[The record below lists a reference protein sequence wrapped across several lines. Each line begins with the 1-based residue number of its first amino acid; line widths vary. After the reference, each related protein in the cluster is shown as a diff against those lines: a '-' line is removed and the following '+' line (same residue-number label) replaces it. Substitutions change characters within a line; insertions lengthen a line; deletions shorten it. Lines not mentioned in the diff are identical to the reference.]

1 MGSLMSGWDSPIFAS
16 KSGNNN
22 YKRNKSLTKEEIEAY
37 WRSKQKTV
45 EEHLQHITSLSDTK
59 QDQEIS
65 RIDDEEMNY
74 CGERYERS
82 RSLALEDRKESADE
96 TSIENLIKKNGWWT
110 KSNWAFLNET
120 PACEAASNTYVSQS
134 HIAATLSSPS
144 KSKSHESPHGITTN

>member
-37 WRSKQKTV
+37 WRLKQKTV
-45 EEHLQHITSLSDTK
+45 EEHLQHITSLSDTNK

-65 RIDDEEMNY
+65 KVDDEEKY
-74 CGERYERS
+74 CGKMYQRS
-82 RSLALEDRKESADE
+82 RSLPLDNRKESGDE

-110 KSNWAFLNET
+110 KSNWAFLNE
-120 PACEAASNTYVSQS
+120 PPIAEAASNTYVSQFHVAS
-134 HIAATLSSPS
+134 LAPS
-144 KSKSHESPHGITTN
+144 KSQSRHGIATN